1 MSRHKIKS
9 SPLLFRPEIS
19 SRFLV
24 VLQRNLLVYTK
35 YWRSSMMFN
44 FVEPM
49 LYLAALGVGLGAYIP
64 RIEGMSYLEFIAPGL
79 LASSTMWATSFECTY
94 GSFIRLQVQKSYH
107 AIITTPV
114 SLDEVVLGDIAF
126 GAFKSI
132 LYGSVILL
140 VFLLLG
146 LVSSPLALFVP
157 LVMLLS
163 GLVFAQLSM
172 IWTSLAP
179 NFEIFAYYF
188 TLLLTPMFL
197 FSGIFFP
204 VETLPLM
211 ARYLAWLMPLFHTV
225 QLCRG
230 LVSGQLPAG
239 FIFNL
244 LALLLFVL
252 VLFLPPLLLMR
263 RRLIQ

>member
-1 MSRHKIKS
+1 MRNKIRS
-9 SPLLFRPEIS
+9 LFFRPQIS
-19 SRFLV
+19 ARFLV

-49 LYLAALGVGLGAYIP
+49 LYLAALGVGLGTYIP
-64 RIEGMSYLEFIAPGL
+64 QIEGMSYLQFIAPGL

-132 LYGSVILL
+132 LYGSVILVVL
-140 VFLLLG
+140 LLLG
-146 LVSSPLALFVP
+146 FVASPLALLVP
-157 LVMLLS
+157 LVLLLS

-179 NFEIFAYYF
+179 NFEVFAYYF
-188 TLLLTPMFL
+188 TLVLTPMFL

-204 VETLPLM
+204 LENLPLA
-211 ARYLAWLMPLFHTV
+211 ARYLAWLTPLFHTV

-230 LVSGQLPAG
+230 LVSGQLPPGYVA
-239 FIFNL
+239 NL
-244 LALLLFVL
+244 LALIIFFLI
-252 VLFLPPLLLMR
+252 LFLPPLFFMR
-263 RRLIQ
+263 RRLVQ

>member
-1 MSRHKIKS
+1 MKTDMRF
-9 SPLLFRPEIS
+9 PLFRLEIS

-35 YWRSSMMFN
+35 YWRSSLIFN
-44 FVEPM
+44 FTEPM
-49 LYLAALGVGLGAYIP
+49 LYLAALGVGLGVFIP
-64 RIEGMSYLEFIAPGL
+64 EIEGMSYLEFIAPGL
-79 LASSTMWATSFECTY
+79 LVSSTMWATSFECTY
-94 GSFIRLQVQKSYH
+94 GSLIRLQVQKSYY

-140 VFLLLG
+140 VLLILG
-146 LVSSPLALFVP
+146 LVASPLALLVP
-157 LVMLLS
+157 LVLLLS

-179 NFEIFAYYF
+179 NFEVFGYYF
-188 TLLLTPMFL
+188 TLVLTPMFL

-204 VETLPLM
+204 MDNLPLI
-211 ARYLAWLMPLFHTV
+211 AQRLAWLTPLYHTV

-230 LVSGQLPAG
+230 LISGQLPPAY
-239 FIFNL
+239 L
-244 LALLLFVL
+244 THVLALIIFFLI
-252 VLFLPPLLLMR
+252 LFLPPLLLMR
-263 RRLIQ
+263 RRLVQ